1 MHFRH
6 RCVRVAGVKHP
17 QRGFVGFLPAAVGAQ
32 EHRQLAVHLHQLE
45 GDAVGRQ
52 VPGGH
57 ALFYQRVGIL
67 GGIGGE
73 QQQMDTR
80 IVGGLLGC
88 QHRQHM
94 GRAGRLPAV
103 DHGIWIVFRIVIDI
117 LKKLEYNRIKSTRR
131 WTMRRLERQDY
142 LNWLIKW
149 KDQQIIKVVTGVR
162 RCGKSTLFAMYQDY
176 LRAQGVAPE
185 QIIAINFENLD
196 FEELTD
202 YKALYRYVKER
213 LLPDQMNYIFLDEV
227 QHVADYQKA
236 VDSLFLLENC
246 DLYLTGSNG
255 YFLSGELATLLTG
268 RYVELSMMPLSFREF
283 CTGMEEN
290 SLSLNE
296 KFERYLRVGSF
307 PYVLRYGYG
316 EQEAREYMYSIYNTI
331 LLHDIVRRLKVA
343 DVNMLEAIT
352 RFVMHNIG
360 NRTSPSTIANA
371 MTSQGRKIDPKTVD
385 RYLRGLTD
393 SLLLYEARRYNI
405 KGKKLLASM
414 SKYYLCDVALRSL
427 LVRSR
432 DSDIGHTLENVVY
445 LELKRRYPE
454 VYVGQ
459 YGADGEVDFV
469 AVQDGLPVYY
479 QVAQTTLDEQVLARE
494 LAPLRQIR
502 DNYPKYLLTLD
513 EAFGEMNYD
522 GIEKKNVLKWMLG
535 EAPA

>member
-1 MHFRH
+1 
-6 RCVRVAGVKHP
+6 
-17 QRGFVGFLPAAVGAQ
+17 
-32 EHRQLAVHLHQLE
+32 
-45 GDAVGRQ
+45 
-52 VPGGH
+52 
-57 ALFYQRVGIL
+57 
-67 GGIGGE
+67 
-73 QQQMDTR
+73 
-80 IVGGLLGC
+80 
-88 QHRQHM
+88 
-94 GRAGRLPAV
+94 
-103 DHGIWIVFRIVIDI
+103 
-117 LKKLEYNRIKSTRR
+117 
-131 WTMRRLERQDY
+131 MRRLERQDY

-283 CTGMEEN
+283 CTGLEEN

-343 DVNMLEAIT
+343 DVNILEAIT
-352 RFVMHNIG
+352 RFVMRNIG

-393 SLLLYEARRYNI
+393 SLLFYEARRYNI

-535 EAPA
+535 EVPV